1 MSNWQVSKSNW
12 RSVYD
17 MVVKMKLTRMQL
29 RQLILETLEEEM
41 LDSIPDEDDDQV
53 DLGEDLSAKTK
64 ATLKKKAE
72 KIITKK
78 FCSCIK
84 KVAKKFKKEGIA
96 IGICT
101 KSVVRG
107 KGLKR
112 GKFRCKKSRKMRL
125 YKGGKRGLKKSTR
138 RKNKIKVGCDIIY
151 E

>member
-1 MSNWQVSKSNW
+1 MTRKTRKNLSTSDYKKILKF
-12 RSVYD
+12 Y
-17 MVVKMKLTRMQL
+17 KL
-29 RQLILETLEEEM
+29 
-41 LDSIPDEDDDQV
+41 SIPKNR
-53 DLGEDLSAKTK
+53 KTF
-64 ATLKKKAE
+64 KKKAE

-107 KGLKR
+107 KGFKR
-112 GKFRCKKSRKMRL
+112 GKFRCKKSKKMRL
-125 YKGGKRGLKKSTR
+125 YKGGKRGLKKGTR

>member
-1 MSNWQVSKSNW
+1 MTKKTRKKKKIKSL
-12 RSVYD
+12 STSDY
-17 MVVKMKLTRMQL
+17 KKILKYYKL
-29 RQLILETLEEEM
+29 
-41 LDSIPDEDDDQV
+41 SIP
-53 DLGEDLSAKTK
+53 KK
-64 ATLKKKAE
+64 RITLKKKAE
-72 KIITKK
+72 TIIAKK

-125 YKGGKRGLKKSTR
+125 YKGGRRGLKKRTR

>member
-1 MSNWQVSKSNW
+1 MTRKTRKNLSTSDYKKILKF
-12 RSVYD
+12 Y
-17 MVVKMKLTRMQL
+17 KL
-29 RQLILETLEEEM
+29 
-41 LDSIPDEDDDQV
+41 SIPKNR
-53 DLGEDLSAKTK
+53 KTF
-64 ATLKKKAE
+64 KKKAE